1 LPDEELFNYKTFK
14 EINEIPESIREVI
27 GNIRRIRE
35 IVNELNNKGVN
46 ELYYIGCG
54 SSHYVAMGSALPLL
68 IHSTVKT
75 IVAPASE
82 FIFYHLNNRYKS
94 RRAVIAF
101 SRSGSTA
108 EILSAMRQAKEKG
121 YITIGITCTRD
132 SPILKL
138 TDYSILAEKCYE
150 ESYVMTKS
158 FVTMQLAG
166 LLLSLYKIS
175 DYHERVEDIVEEST
189 KLPVAVEEILNNK
202 QQYYKLAKETLEKNA
217 FIFLGTSIT
226 MPAAFEASLK
236 FKEMTHS
243 FTEALHALEFRHGP
257 VALAS
262 KSKEAALFILTPS
275 DKSADKV
282 IKLYNELINKGFNV
296 KLVTNIENYK
306 NKNQLY
312 INWSGH
318 VYYSSLLFIIPLYLV
333 AFYRTILKGHNPD
346 KPKGLV
352 KIVKAF

>member
-1 LPDEELFNYKTFK
+1 LPEEELFNYKTFK

-27 GNIRRIRE
+27 GNVRKIRE

-54 SSHYVAMGSALPLL
+54 TSHYVAMGSALPLL
-68 IHSTVKT
+68 MHSTIKT

-82 FIFYHLNNRYKS
+82 FMFYYLNNRYKS
-94 RRAVIAF
+94 RKAVIAF

-121 YITIGITCTRD
+121 YVTIGITCTRD

-166 LLLSLYKIS
+166 LLLSLYQIS
-175 DYHERVEDIVEEST
+175 NDYEWAESVIKESA
-189 KLPVAVEEILNNK
+189 KLPVAVEKILSNK
-202 QQYYKLAKETLEKNA
+202 QQYFTLAKETLEKNT

-226 MPAAFEASLK
+226 MSAAFEAGLK
-236 FKEMTHS
+236 FKEMTHA

-257 VALAS
+257 IALAS
-262 KSKEAALFILTPS
+262 RSKEIVLFILAPR
-275 DKSADKV
+275 DKSIDKV
-282 IKLYNELINKGFNV
+282 IRLYNELINKGFNV
-296 KLVTNIENYK
+296 RLVTNSESFK
-306 NKNQLY
+306 DQLY
-312 INWSGH
+312 IDWSGH
-318 VYYSSLLFIIPLYLV
+318 VYYSPLLFIIPLYLM
-333 AFYRTILKGHNPD
+333 AFYRTILKGYNPD
-346 KPKGLV
+346 KPKDLV
-352 KIVKAF
+352 KVVKTF